1 MRIFIGAALVAA
13 QTAMIAQPAFAA
25 EMQDQANFRAGAFG
39 GLSLRVPFGGT
50 PSERGAR
57 IGLALS
63 PTMHSLNERGE
74 ARMRIGQGIELGL
87 REGRDEPQLSLAGM
101 TLADH
106 RLRAAQEGEEEEGE
120 EEEGNTT
127 RDVLLIG
134 AGLITL
140 AAVAG
145 GIWFVNAINESS
157 E

>member
-1 MRIFIGAALVAA
+1 MRILIGAALVAA
-13 QTAMIAQPAFAA
+13 QTVVIAQPAFAA
-25 EMQDQANFRAGAFG
+25 GMQQEAQIRTGAFG

-74 ARMRIGQGIELGL
+74 ARMRIGQGIEFGL

-106 RLRAAQEGEEEEGE
+106 RPRAAQDGE

-145 GIWFVNAINESS
+145 GIWFINAINESS

>member
-1 MRIFIGAALVAA
+1 MRILIGAALVAA
-13 QTAMIAQPAFAA
+13 QTVVIAQPAFAI
-25 EMQDQANFRAGAFG
+25 EMQQEAQIRTGAFG

-106 RLRAAQEGEEEEGE
+106 RLRAAQDGEE

-145 GIWFVNAINESS
+145 GIWFINAINESS

>member
-1 MRIFIGAALVAA
+1 MRIFIGAALLAA
-13 QTAMIAQPAFAA
+13 QTATIAQPAFAA

-74 ARMRIGQGIELGL
+74 ARMRIGQGFELGL
-87 REGRDEPQLSLAGM
+87 RQGRDAPQLSLAGM

-106 RLRAAQEGEEEEGE
+106 RLRARQEGEEEEE
-120 EEEGNTT
+120 ESNTT

>member
-1 MRIFIGAALVAA
+1 MRILIGAALVAA
-13 QTAMIAQPAFAA
+13 QTVVIAQPAFAA
-25 EMQDQANFRAGAFG
+25 EMQQEAQIRTGAFG

-74 ARMRIGQGIELGL
+74 ARMRIGQGIEIGL
-87 REGRDEPQLSLAGM
+87 REGRDQPQLSLAGM

-106 RLRAAQEGEEEEGE
+106 RLRAAQDGE

-127 RDVLLIG
+127 RDVLLVG

-145 GIWFVNAINESS
+145 AIWFVNAAYENS

>member
-1 MRIFIGAALVAA
+1 MRILIGAALIAA
-13 QTAMIAQPAFAA
+13 QTAVIAQPALAA

-39 GLSLRVPFGGT
+39 GLSLRVPFGGR

-74 ARMRIGQGIELGL
+74 VRMRIGQGIEFGL
-87 REGRDEPQLSLAGM
+87 REGRDAPQLSLAGR
-101 TLADH
+101 TLAEH
-106 RLRAAQEGEEEEGE
+106 RLRAAQEDE

-145 GIWFVNAINESS
+145 GIWFINAINESS

>member
-1 MRIFIGAALVAA
+1 MRILIGAALVAA
-13 QTAMIAQPAFAA
+13 QTVVIAQSAFAA
-25 EMQDQANFRAGAFG
+25 ETQQEAQIRTGAFG

-57 IGLALS
+57 IGLAIS

-74 ARMRIGQGIELGL
+74 ARMRIGQGIEFGL
-87 REGRDEPQLSLAGM
+87 RQGRDEPQLSLAGM

-106 RLRAAQEGEEEEGE
+106 RLRAAQDGE

-145 GIWFVNAINESS
+145 AIWFVNAAYENS